1 MSRLKDLYEN
11 KIKKELSDKLG
22 IKNVMAIPRIKKIV
36 VNVGVGRATI
46 DAKKIE
52 EAEVALTAITGQ
64 KPIKTKAKKSIA
76 GFKLREGMP
85 VGVTVT
91 LRGERMYEF
100 LDRLVNVALPRVRDF
115 RGINANAFDGHG
127 NYSLGLKEHTV
138 FPELIGQDPTPIS
151 LQVNIETTAKTND
164 EARELLL
171 GFGFPFTK

>member
-1 MSRLKDLYEN
+1 MSRLKELYDN
-11 KIKKELSDKLG
+11 KLKKELSEKLN
-22 IKNVMAIPRIKKIV
+22 ISNVMAIPKIKKIV
-36 VNVGVGRATI
+36 VNVGVGRATQ

-64 KPIKTKAKKSIA
+64 KPVQTKAKKSIA

-85 VGVTVT
+85 VGVAVT

-151 LQVNIETTAKTND
+151 MQINIETTAKTND